1 MKAEIITI
9 GDELLIGQVID
20 TNSAWIAK
28 TLNEI
33 GVRVVNRTAVGD
45 IKDDI
50 LFALHQ
56 ATQRSNIVI
65 ITGGLGPTKDDV
77 TKNCLC
83 EFFNDVLVQ
92 NKEVL
97 DWVTQIFKQRNLP
110 LLETNL
116 MQCMVPASCEVLFN
130 HHGTAPGMW
139 FYKNNIVY
147 VSLPGVPYEMQ
158 GIFTDY
164 VLPKLKST
172 FSLPAIYHRTLQ
184 TIGIGESFLAE
195 KIKDIESELPDY
207 VKLAYLPSVGMVRLR
222 LSGYGNNYDNLKII
236 IDEIILRLY
245 DRIGEYIF
253 GEEQD
258 TIEQVI
264 GLLLK
269 SIDATLSTAESC
281 TGGYIAHRLTSVAGS
296 SGYFTGS
303 IIAYDNKIKIN
314 ELGVSPDTI
323 SSFGAVSKQC
333 VIEMANGIKSKF
345 GTTYSIATSG
355 IAGPDGGTPDKPVGT
370 VWIAVAGASNC
381 VVKCFNMG
389 NNRERTIQ
397 RTTLTALDLLR
408 KMILENA

>member
-28 TLNEI
+28 TLNDI
-33 GVRVVNRTAVGD
+33 GIRIVNRTAVGD
-45 IKDDI
+45 IADDI

-56 ATQRSNIVI
+56 ASQRSNIVI

-77 TKNCLC
+77 TKQCLC
-83 EFFNDVLVQ
+83 NFFNDVLVQ
-92 NKEVL
+92 NQEVL
-97 DWVTQIFKQRNLP
+97 DWVTQIFNQRNLP

-116 MQCMVPASCEVLFN
+116 MQCMVPASCDVLFN

-139 FYKNNIVY
+139 FYKNNIAY
-147 VSLPGVPYEMQ
+147 ISLPGVPFEMQ

-164 VLPKLKST
+164 VLPKLKTT

-195 KIKDIESELPDY
+195 KIKDIENELPDY
-207 VKLAYLPSVGMVRLR
+207 IKLAYLPAVGMVRLR
-222 LSGYGNNYDNLKII
+222 LSGYGNNYNDIKIAVDDLI
-236 IDEIILRLY
+236 VKLY
-245 DRIGEYIF
+245 DCIGEYIF

-258 TIEQVI
+258 SIEQTI

-269 SIDATLSTAESC
+269 GMDATLSTAESC
-281 TGGYIAHRLTSVAGS
+281 TGGYIAHKLTSVPGS

-314 ELGVSPDTI
+314 ELGVATNTI
-323 SSFGAVSKQC
+323 LSFGAVSKQC
-333 VIEMANGIKSKF
+333 VIEMANGIRSRF
-345 GTTYSIATSG
+345 GTTYGIATSG
-355 IAGPDGGTPDKPVGT
+355 IAGPDGGTADKPVGT
-370 VWIAVAGASNC
+370 VWIAVASDNNC
-381 VVKCFNMG
+381 IAKSFNMG

-397 RTTLTALDLLR
+397 RTALTALEMLR
-408 KMILENA
+408 KFMLKNG

>member
-28 TLNEI
+28 TLNDI
-33 GVRVVNRTAVGD
+33 GIRIVNRTAVGD
-45 IKDDI
+45 IADDI

-56 ATQRSNIVI
+56 ASQRSNIVI

-77 TKNCLC
+77 TKQCLC
-83 EFFNDVLVQ
+83 NFFNDVLVQ
-92 NKEVL
+92 NQEVL
-97 DWVTQIFKQRNLP
+97 DWVTQIFNQRNLP

-116 MQCMVPASCEVLFN
+116 MQCMVPASCDVLFN

-139 FYKNNIVY
+139 FYKNNIAY
-147 VSLPGVPYEMQ
+147 ISLPGVPFEMQ

-164 VLPKLKST
+164 VLPKLKTT

-195 KIKDIESELPDY
+195 KIKDIENELPDY
-207 VKLAYLPSVGMVRLR
+207 IKLAYLPAVGMVRLR
-222 LSGYGNNYDNLKII
+222 LSGYGNNYNDIKIAVDDLI
-236 IDEIILRLY
+236 VKLY
-245 DRIGEYIF
+245 DCIGEYIF

-258 TIEQVI
+258 SIEQTI

-269 SIDATLSTAESC
+269 GMDATLSTAESC
-281 TGGYIAHRLTSVAGS
+281 TGGYIAHKLTSVPGS

-314 ELGVSPDTI
+314 ELGVATNTI
-323 SSFGAVSKQC
+323 LSFGAVSKQC
-333 VIEMANGIKSKF
+333 VIEMANGIRSRF
-345 GTTYSIATSG
+345 GTTYGIATSG
-355 IAGPDGGTPDKPVGT
+355 IAGPDGGTADKPVGT
-370 VWIAVAGASNC
+370 VWIAVASDNNC
-381 VVKCFNMG
+381 IAKSFNMG

-397 RTTLTALDLLR
+397 RTALTALEMLR
-408 KMILENA
+408 KLMLKNG

>member
-1 MKAEIITI
+1 
-9 GDELLIGQVID
+9 
-20 TNSAWIAK
+20 
-28 TLNEI
+28 
-33 GVRVVNRTAVGD
+33 
-45 IKDDI
+45 
-50 LFALHQ
+50 
-56 ATQRSNIVI
+56 
-65 ITGGLGPTKDDV
+65 
-77 TKNCLC
+77 
-83 EFFNDVLVQ
+83 
-92 NKEVL
+92 
-97 DWVTQIFKQRNLP
+97 
-110 LLETNL
+110 
-116 MQCMVPASCEVLFN
+116 
-130 HHGTAPGMW
+130 
-139 FYKNNIVY
+139 
-147 VSLPGVPYEMQ
+147 VPYEMQ

-207 VKLAYLPSVGMVRLR
+207 VKLAYLPAVGMVRLR

-333 VIEMANGIKSKF
+333 VIEMANGIRSKF

>member
-28 TLNEI
+28 TLNDI
-33 GVRVVNRTAVGD
+33 GIRIVNRTAVGD
-45 IKDDI
+45 IADDI

-56 ATQRSNIVI
+56 ASQRSNIVI

-77 TKNCLC
+77 TKQCLC
-83 EFFNDVLVQ
+83 NFFNDVLVQ
-92 NKEVL
+92 NQEVL
-97 DWVTQIFKQRNLP
+97 DWVTQIFNQRNLP

-116 MQCMVPASCEVLFN
+116 MQCMVPASCDVLFN

-139 FYKNNIVY
+139 FYKNNIAY
-147 VSLPGVPYEMQ
+147 ISLPGVPFEMQ

-164 VLPKLKST
+164 VLPKLKTT

-195 KIKDIESELPDY
+195 KIKDIENELQDY
-207 VKLAYLPSVGMVRLR
+207 IKLAYLPAVGMVRLR
-222 LSGYGNNYDNLKII
+222 LSGYGNNYNDIKIAVDDLI
-236 IDEIILRLY
+236 VKLY
-245 DRIGEYIF
+245 DCIGEYIF

-258 TIEQVI
+258 SIEQTI

-269 SIDATLSTAESC
+269 GMDATLSTAESC
-281 TGGYIAHRLTSVAGS
+281 TGGYIAHKLTSVPGS

-314 ELGVSPDTI
+314 ELGVATNTI
-323 SSFGAVSKQC
+323 LSFGAVSKQC
-333 VIEMANGIKSKF
+333 VIEMANGIRSRF
-345 GTTYSIATSG
+345 GTTYGIATSG
-355 IAGPDGGTPDKPVGT
+355 IAGPDGGTADKPVGT
-370 VWIAVAGASNC
+370 VWIAVASDNNC
-381 VVKCFNMG
+381 IAKSFNMG

-397 RTTLTALDLLR
+397 RTALTALEMLR
-408 KMILENA
+408 KFMLKNG